1 MLAPTDYLY
10 AVTGEWVH
18 IEGNISTVGISHY
31 TQEELGDVTLLL
43 LPEVGRIVQ
52 QGEKFGEIEGIQAV
66 SELYA
71 PVSGQVIDSND
82 ALIEAPKK
90 VNDAPYDEGWM
101 IKIRMNGAFDTSLLS
116 SSTEYGALMIKPNSS
131 EKEIVGAGF

>member
-1 MLAPTDYLY
+1 MLTPTDYLY
-10 AVTGEWVH
+10 AVTGEWVR
-18 IEGNISTVGISHY
+18 IEGNIATVGISHY

-52 QGEKFGEIEGIQAV
+52 QGEKFGEIESIQAV

-90 VNDAPYDEGWM
+90 VNDAPYGEGWM
-101 IKIRMNGAFDTSLLS
+101 IKIRMSGAFDISLLS
-116 SSTEYGALMIKPNSS
+116 SSTEYDALMIKPNSS

>member
-1 MLAPTDYLY
+1 MLTPTDYLY
-10 AVTGEWVH
+10 AVTGEWVR
-18 IEGNISTVGISHY
+18 IEDNIATVGISHY

-52 QGEKFGEIEGIQAV
+52 QGEKFGEIESVQAV

-71 PVSGQVIDSND
+71 PVSGQVIEAND
-82 ALIEAPKK
+82 ALIEAPGK
-90 VNDAPYDEGWM
+90 VNDAPYGEGWM
-101 IKIRMNGAFDTSLLS
+101 LKIRMSGAFDTSLLS
-116 SSTEYGALMIKPNSS
+116 SITEYDALMIKPNSS